1 MELVAHRLT
10 PALLYPDL
18 NDRQVGR
25 HVLENADLSN
35 QIAAGTRH
43 SSDGS
48 KLVRNVIVWHGF
60 SVSNRMSFLNIY
72 MTIYVRRLSCS
83 PEHPSIENP
92 AF

>member
-1 MELVAHRLT
+1 MELVARRLT

-43 SSDGS
+43 SSDEFKTGQ
-48 KLVRNVIVWHGF
+48 KCYCPACLDGF
-60 SVSNRMSFLNIY
+60 SVSNRMPFLNIY
-72 MTIYVRRLSCS
+72 DDIYEVFIMQS
-83 PEHPSIENP
+83 
-92 AF
+92 